1 MESSSP
7 MLCYPLS
14 MSPSPFIGEN
24 SVDKNVPEHVRISM
38 SYKNYT
44 IIINPLIYNPFSD
57 QIIHFQ
63 RELPL
68 SD

>member
-14 MSPSPFIGEN
+14 MSPSPSIEEN
-24 SVDKNVPEHVRISM
+24 SVDENVPEHVQIGM
-38 SYKNYT
+38 SYKNYAMM
-44 IIINPLIYNPFSD
+44 INPLIYNPFSD

-63 RELPL
+63 RKLPL